1 MVETGNFKFFF
12 FKNVFVFFKK
22 FFYLFYF
29 FHKDVEDPLLDS
41 KTPTLFVVGQHSNSC
56 DIDGIEDLRE
66 KMKADNSLVV
76 VGGADDYLRVSR
88 AKKKQEGLTQ
98 YMVDRCILVSI
109 LSPTVLNI
117 YPSSKFWFIK
127 EHKNLSI

>member
-1 MVETGNFKFFF
+1 MVETG
-12 FKNVFVFFKK
+12 
-22 FFYLFYF
+22 FYLISWKKLFLF
-29 FHKDVEDPLLDS
+29 IKDVEDPLLDS

-66 KMKADNSLVV
+66 KMKADNSLVL

-98 YMVDRCILVSI
+98 YMVDRCILVSAMI
-109 LSPTVLNI
+109 ASDIN
-117 YPSSKFWFIK
+117 PSYNS
-127 EHKNLSI
+127 